1 METKYKELGKFILK
15 LALIMFLASLFN
27 NGSLITSLLI
37 FIFGIICMF
46 KVISDLAK
54 SQLLEKDYKEC
65 NKALICIG
73 GFFVMLSLIILILK
87 IIYP

>member
-1 METKYKELGKFILK
+1 MKTIHKEISKFIFK
-15 LALIMFLASLFN
+15 FIIIIFLALLFN
-27 NGSLITSLLI
+27 NGGLITSLLI

-54 SQLLEKDYKEC
+54 SQLSEKDYKEC
-65 NKALICIG
+65 NRILIFIG
-73 GFFVMLSLIILILK
+73 GFFIILSLIILILK